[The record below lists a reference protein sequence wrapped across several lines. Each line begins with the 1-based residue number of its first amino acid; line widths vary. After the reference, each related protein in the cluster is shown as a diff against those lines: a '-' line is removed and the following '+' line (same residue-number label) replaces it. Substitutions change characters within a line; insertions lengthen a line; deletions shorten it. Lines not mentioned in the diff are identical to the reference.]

1 MVPSGMGQFHCD
13 RCGKGL
19 LVDHD
24 VRYEVRIEVKAGFD
38 PPELTRDDLDR
49 DWAAEIRKLLDSIE
63 DEDATS
69 LEEEV
74 YVRRRYDLCPPCRA
88 AWLADP
94 FGGPPTASP

>member
-1 MVPSGMGQFHCD
+1 MGQFHCD

-19 LVDHD
+19 LVDAE

-38 PPELTRDDLDR
+38 PPELTSRDLER
-49 DWAAEIRKLLDSIE
+49 DWAAEIGKLLERIE
-63 DEDATS
+63 AADPEE

-74 YVRRRYDLCPPCRA
+74 YAVRRYDLCPPCRA

-94 FGGPPTASP
+94 FGATASP